1 MAFDS
6 TKTISMTRP
15 ICATLIGIVALSA
28 LVVAVAWGL
37 NNLRTAGMVF
47 HAVCLGAVAAALVAA
62 YALASAY
69 SMVRH
74 RSQVR
79 L

>member
-1 MAFDS
+1 MTFDS

-15 ICATLIGIVALSA
+15 ICAILIGIVALFA
-28 LVVAVAWGL
+28 LVVAMTWGL
-37 NNLRTAGMVF
+37 NNLRTDGMVF
-47 HAVCLGAVAAALVAA
+47 HAVCLGAMAAALIAA
-62 YALASAY
+62 YSLASAY